1 MQEVLRKLEMVQE
14 LDLQIGTIL
23 NKKAQFPKRLA
34 DYDKQITDN
43 TIKFDEKKKAV
54 DELEK
59 SKRQQLGALE
69 LNEERAKRSQE
80 KLELVKTNNELQAL
94 QKEIDSLKKNSAII
108 QENAN
113 KVDEELQK
121 VAKELGQYET
131 VLKEVKEKRAAEA
144 AKIADE
150 EKGFDTELARL
161 NAQRAERTAGIEKR
175 YLMAYDKVRQGRGG
189 LGIVPAVGG
198 NCKGCNMRIPPQM
211 YNELQRGT
219 EMHMCPSCK
228 RILVYKDASAKA
240 PEATASAQS

>member
-14 LDLQIGTIL
+14 LDLQIGNIL
-23 NKKAQFPKRLA
+23 TKKAEFPKRLA
-34 DYDKQITDN
+34 DYDLKITE
-43 TIKFDEKKKAV
+43 TTKKYDEKKKIV

-94 QKEIDSLKKNSAII
+94 QKEIESLKKNSAII
-108 QENAN
+108 QDNAN

-121 VAKELGQYET
+121 VAKELGTYEST
-131 VLKEVKEKRAAEA
+131 LKDVKEKRATEA

-150 EKGFDTELARL
+150 EKSFDTELARL
-161 NAQRAERTAGIEKR
+161 NAQRAERAVGIEKR
-175 YLMAYDKVRQGRGG
+175 YMAAYDKVRQGRGG
-189 LGIVPAVGG
+189 LGVVPAVAG

-219 EMHMCPSCK
+219 EMHMCPSCR
-228 RILVYKDASAKA
+228 RILVYKDASGKA
-240 PEATASAQS
+240 SEAAASA